1 MHIPD
6 KRMRGVRL
14 RSRPLTQVAVGLASP
29 ALRFPD
35 EQCTCIVL
43 LPLEIKTPASAGAFI
58 SGGETGI
65 RTPVSFNPE
74 HAFQACDLN
83 HSSIS
88 PNLLGFSASTLGHF
102 IVHYPGVLLKP
113 LIQLS

>member
-1 MHIPD
+1 MIS
-6 KRMRGVRL
+6 L
-14 RSRPLTQVAVGLASP
+14 SIRSEAQ
-29 ALRFPD
+29 ALFF
-35 EQCTCIVL
+35 TAL
-43 LPLEIKTPASAGAFI
+43 NKTPAKVFKAGVFI

-88 PNLLGFSASTLGHF
+88 PLFKHLL
-102 IVHYPGVLLKP
+102 
-113 LIQLS
+113 

>member
-1 MHIPD
+1 M
-6 KRMRGVRL
+6 VW
-14 RSRPLTQVAVGLASP
+14 V
-29 ALRFPD
+29 F
-35 EQCTCIVL
+35 CTGSYDAK
-43 LPLEIKTPASAGAFI
+43 PFDIKTPASAGAFI

-88 PNLLGFSASTLGHF
+88 PLYKRFVFG
-102 IVHYPGVLLKP
+102 
-113 LIQLS
+113 